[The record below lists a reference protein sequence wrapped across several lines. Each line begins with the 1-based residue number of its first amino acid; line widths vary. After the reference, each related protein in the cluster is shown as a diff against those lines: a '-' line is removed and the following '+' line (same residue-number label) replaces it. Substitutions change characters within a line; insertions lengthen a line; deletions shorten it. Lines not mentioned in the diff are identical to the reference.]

1 MKLERDIRAAA
12 VVWSV
17 SDVLFLIHFF
27 FLSFFPVVLAYVRA
41 ASSLMDKIFF
51 SKKKKNIRAKFT
63 HRHSFAGFWLLGG
76 ERRECGVEGGNKWVA
91 ALCCPLRQE
100 PADLNVCTSMHGRW
114 RSVDASFGDDLP
126 RSVTEM
132 RASSRV

>member
-1 MKLERDIRAAA
+1 M
-12 VVWSV
+12 
-17 SDVLFLIHFF
+17 
-27 FLSFFPVVLAYVRA
+27 VLAYVRA

-51 SKKKKNIRAKFT
+51 FKKKKTRAKFT